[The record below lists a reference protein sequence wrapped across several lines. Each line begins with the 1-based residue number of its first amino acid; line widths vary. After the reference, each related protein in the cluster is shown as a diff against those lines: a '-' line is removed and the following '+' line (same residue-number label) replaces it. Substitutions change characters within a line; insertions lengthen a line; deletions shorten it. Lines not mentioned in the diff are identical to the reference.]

1 MFGSVERY
9 SFLLNVEKDSE
20 WLQSGVKR
28 FLGIG
33 KPFSIALLL
42 S

>member
-9 SFLLNVEKDSE
+9 SFLLYVEKESE
-20 WLQSGVKR
+20 WLQSGVKS
-28 FLGIG
+28 FLGIE
-33 KPFSIALLL
+33 PMYPLTAL